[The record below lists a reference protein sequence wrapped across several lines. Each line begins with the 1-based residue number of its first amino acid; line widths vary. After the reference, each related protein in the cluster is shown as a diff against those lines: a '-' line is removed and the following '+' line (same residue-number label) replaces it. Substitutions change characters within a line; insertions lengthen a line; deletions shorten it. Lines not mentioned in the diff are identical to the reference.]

1 MAAETY
7 FTKATLDFLKQLAAN
22 NERDWFLA
30 NKERYERCARDPFLR
45 LIADLAPA
53 FEKAKLPYVAD
64 PRPSGGSMMRIYRDI
79 RFAKDKSPY
88 KIAIAAHFAHQNAK
102 DDAAPGFYLHIQ
114 PGKSMIGGGVW
125 RPEPKALRKIRDA
138 IASDPKAW
146 QKATAPL
153 RGREEGRV
161 HKMGSACGLIGESLT
176 RPPAG
181 FPADHPFIED
191 IKRKDFAISS
201 SLTDSEVCGPG
212 FNKLVLERFRASA
225 PFLKFLSKAVGLS

>member
-7 FTKATLDFLKQLAAN
+7 LTKATLDFLKQLCAN
-22 NERDWFLA
+22 NDRDWFLA
-30 NKERYERCARDPFLR
+30 NKERYEKQVRDPFLR

-64 PRPSGGSMMRIYRDI
+64 PRPNGGSMMRIYRDI
-79 RFAKDKSPY
+79 RFSKDKSPY
-88 KIAIAAHFAHQNAK
+88 KTAIAAHFAHQDAK

-125 RPEPKALRKIRDA
+125 RPEPKALKKIRDA
-138 IASDPKAW
+138 IANDAKAW

-153 RGREEGRV
+153 RKSEHV
-161 HKMGSACGLIGESLT
+161 SLIGESLT

-201 SLTDSEVCGPG
+201 PLTDSPV
-212 FNKLVLERFRASA
+212 ST
-225 PFLKFLSKAVGLS
+225 S

>member
-1 MAAETY
+1 MAAQIY
-7 FTKATLDFLKQLAAN
+7 FTKATLDFLKQLRAHN
-22 NERDWFLA
+22 DRDWFLA
-30 NKERYERCARDPFLR
+30 NKERYEKQVRDPFLR

-53 FEKAKLPYVAD
+53 FEKAKLPYIAD

-79 RFAKDKSPY
+79 RFSKDKSPY
-88 KIAIAAHFAHQNAK
+88 KTAIAAHFAHEKAK

-125 RPEPKALRKIRDA
+125 RPEPKALKKIRDA
-138 IASDPKAW
+138 IATDPKAW
-146 QKATAPL
+146 RKATAPI
-153 RGREEGRV
+153 RAGG

-181 FPADHPFIED
+181 FPADHVFIED
-191 IKRKDFAISS
+191 IKRKDFAIGAP
-201 SLTDSEVCGPG
+201 LTDSEVCGPG

-225 PFLKFLSKAVGLS
+225 PFLEFLSRAVGLS